1 MKQAK
6 ETIPIKIDT
15 PDAVARQQVEFGD
28 ASHYGELSG
37 EYFTLNAGT
46 DIAPLLEGLEDD
58 LCQTPHWG
66 YVLKGALTVGYTD
79 GTEEVDSAGDLFY
92 WPPGH
97 AVRAD
102 EDSEIVMF
110 SPQNEHTEVINHM
123 LAKMGGSDE

>member
-1 MKQAK
+1 MQQAI
-6 ETIPIKIDT
+6 EGIPIKIDT
-15 PDAVARQQVEFGD
+15 PNAVARQQMGFGD
-28 ASHYGELSG
+28 PSNYGELSG

-66 YVLKGALTVGYTD
+66 YVLKGALTVGYAD
-79 GTEEVDSAGDLFY
+79 GTEEVDSGGDLFY

-97 AVRAD
+97 TVRAD

-110 SPQNEHTEVINHM
+110 SPQHEHTEVINHM
-123 LAKMGGSDE
+123 LAKMAGSA